1 MREFVFQL
9 NIINVA
15 SLRSSI
21 CNGYIVIVQLFVMI
35 QWMWRKLMLFIW
47 FFVLMACQP
56 HVCMR
61 MRNTK
66 YCIVEVPS
74 KRAFIN
80 LVLDLNVKQYPFLKR
95 FIQQAH

>member
-1 MREFVFQL
+1 MHEFAFQL

-15 SLRSSI
+15 SLRSNI
-21 CNGYIVIVQLFVMI
+21 CNGYIVIVLFVMI
-35 QWMWRKLMLFIW
+35 QWMWRKLMLFIL
-47 FFVLMACQP
+47 FVLMACQP
-56 HVCMR
+56 RVCMR

-80 LVLDLNVKQYPFLKR
+80 LVLD
-95 FIQQAH
+95 

>member
-1 MREFVFQL
+1 MREFAFQL

-15 SLRSSI
+15 SLCSNI
-21 CNGYIVIVQLFVMI
+21 CHGNGYIVIVLFVMI
-35 QWMWRKLMLFIW
+35 QWMWRKLYY

-56 HVCMR
+56 RVCMR

-80 LVLDLNVKQYPFLKR
+80 LVLD
-95 FIQQAH
+95 

>member
-1 MREFVFQL
+1 MHEFAFQL

-15 SLRSSI
+15 SLYSNI
-21 CNGYIVIVQLFVMI
+21 CNGYNIIVIVLFVMI
-35 QWMWRKLMLFIW
+35 QWMWRKLMLFIL

-56 HVCMR
+56 RVCMR

-74 KRAFIN
+74 KRAFIS
-80 LVLDLNVKQYPFLKR
+80 LVLD
-95 FIQQAH
+95 